1 MKMTLLLPVM
11 ALLACA
17 CTQQPA
23 ANPASQAAAT
33 NGPAQCAAG
42 GLAPGSQAYGDCVN
56 ALAGGGGAPAANA
69 AQMQANIQ
77 AQMDQQRAQMQQQ
90 MNQAQQNP
98 ACTTTRDANNN
109 VSTVCP

>member
-1 MKMTLLLPVM
+1 MKMIQLLPVV
-11 ALLACA
+11 ALLACGCA
-17 CTQQPA
+17 QQPA
-23 ANPASQAAAT
+23 ANSAPSAAASS
-33 NGPAQCAAG
+33 PAAQCAAG

-56 ALAGGGGAPAANA
+56 ALAGGGAPAANA
-69 AQMQANIQ
+69 AQMQAGIQ

-109 VSTVCP
+109 ISTVCP